1 MASGEKP
8 QSRFTEVQGIK
19 LHYLEWGETG
29 KPDLLLVHGWTSFA
43 SSWSTVAEYF
53 RGRFHIVAPDLRG
66 HGKSDKPQTGYRL
79 RDFTEDVRQ
88 LIKNLELRK
97 PAYVGHS
104 WGGNIGT
111 VLASDTPDLIS
122 RTFLED
128 PVFWRML
135 HAFMTAMPG
144 ALARRNKPE
153 AEIRAE
159 ARQKGLSQS
168 DEDMEVYRNHH
179 FSTDALTRLLTD
191 NRDWAFAFEDHLK
204 RIAVPTMLLVADNKA
219 AQPGAIMREEM
230 AYLQRIASPQVK
242 FDLGRSRPRHESGE
256 ARGIQKGVG
265 VVAPGLSVHEAL
277 LNRAVLLHPVEN

>member
-111 VLASDTPDLIS
+111 VLASDAPDLIS
-122 RTFLED
+122 RAFLED

-135 HAFMTAMPG
+135 HAFMTALPG

-159 ARQKGLSQS
+159 AREKSLSQA

-179 FSTDALTRLLTD
+179 FLADALTRLLTD

-204 RIAVPTMLLVADNKA
+204 RIAVPTMLLVADNRA

-242 FDLGRSRPRHESGE
+242 FDFWE
-256 ARGIQKGVG
+256 GVG
-265 VVAPGLSVHEAL
+265 HGMKAAKPAEYNKAL
-277 LNRAVLLHPVEN
+277 ESWLLG

>member
-1 MASGEKP
+1 MLSNIRWSNWARQAIAVLAFSSLAACQTMSPHSGST
-8 QSRFTEVQGIK
+8 QTEGSFKTSDGVN
-19 LHYLEWGETG
+19 LHYIEAGSG
-29 KPDLLLVHGWTSFA
+29 KPLVLIPGWSQTAAQFKHQIEGLSDKYRVIA
-43 SSWSTVAEYF
+43 
-53 RGRFHIVAPDLRG
+53 IDMRG
-66 HGKSDKPQTGYRL
+66 HGESDKPQTGYRL

-111 VLASDTPDLIS
+111 VLASDAPDLIS
-122 RTFLED
+122 RAFLED

-135 HAFMTAMPG
+135 HAFMTALPG

-179 FSTDALTRLLTD
+179 F
-191 NRDWAFAFEDHLK
+191 
-204 RIAVPTMLLVADNKA
+204 
-219 AQPGAIMREEM
+219 
-230 AYLQRIASPQVK
+230 
-242 FDLGRSRPRHESGE
+242 
-256 ARGIQKGVG
+256 
-265 VVAPGLSVHEAL
+265 
-277 LNRAVLLHPVEN
+277 